1 MYETLPSPF
10 LPFFFFRLLRKL
22 LPEVAAAQRIASKQA
37 SSTQRLRS
45 YSFLTRNEKRC
56 ERNKRAV
63 SNLFTEAA
71 GVGQRLVFGE
81 QNETREEG
89 NVGKK
94 RKR

>member
-1 MYETLPSPF
+1 MF
-10 LPFFFFRLLRKL
+10 LVFHKPQTSRKEL
-22 LPEVAAAQRIASKQA
+22 FTRKPKNWNESITDMSQICHRYAS
-37 SSTQRLRS
+37 RLRS
-45 YSFLTRNEKRC
+45 SSFLTRNEKRC

-71 GVGQRLVFGE
+71 GVGRRLVFGE

-89 NVGKK
+89 KVGNK